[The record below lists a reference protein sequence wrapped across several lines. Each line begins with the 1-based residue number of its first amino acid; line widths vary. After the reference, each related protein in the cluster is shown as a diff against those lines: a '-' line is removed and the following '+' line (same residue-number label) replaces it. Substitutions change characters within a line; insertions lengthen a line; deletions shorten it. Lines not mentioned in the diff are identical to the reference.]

1 MGGGT
6 VQIGLVDV
14 YANHGVLVIG
24 NRLELDADVPLR
36 GAAAVSSSHV
46 LLATR
51 GQAGLVRVRLWSG
64 VGPRV
69 GDGVVAARLELSSQH
84 LFVFDLEKINVH
96 SFATGKLGEI
106 PVKISV
112 DDPGFASR
120 VDILIGE
127 EGGERELTSVAGY
140 PLFPVTVGSGAEME
154 VADELDL
161 ILSGHDLPL
170 NRLAAAIKLILTAP
184 SARPAILD
192 SRMDQVVEWSRWLT
206 SQQSVGR
213 SQELGRFLRRGIAS
227 LREPAQDEEVL
238 SLAKTALAKT
248 VFIR

>member
-1 MGGGT
+1 M
-6 VQIGLVDV
+6 QIGLVDV

-24 NRLELDADVPLR
+24 NRLEPDADLPLR

-64 VGPRV
+64 AGPRV
-69 GDGVVAARLELSSQH
+69 GENVVAARLELASQH
-84 LFVFDLEKINVH
+84 LFVFDLEKISVH
-96 SFATGKLGEI
+96 SFDTGRSGDV
-106 PVKISV
+106 PVRISV

-120 VDILIGE
+120 VDILVGE
-127 EGGERELTSVAGY
+127 EGSERDLPSVASH
-140 PLFPVTVGSGAEME
+140 PLFPVTVGSDDELE

-170 NRLAAAIKLILTAP
+170 NRLAAAVKLISTAP
-184 SARPAILD
+184 AARPAIVD

-206 SQQSVGR
+206 PQQSVGR
-213 SQELGRFLRRGIAS
+213 SRELGRFLRRGIAG
-227 LREPAQDEEVL
+227 LREPVQDDEVL
-238 SLAKTALAKT
+238 SLAETALAKT